1 MFKKRLSGTR
11 RRLAEANPTPSQAKD
26 YMVEI
31 DGREGV
37 NARDMGGSP
46 GPAKVYQGKGCVV
59 LNAPS
64 CLGHR
69 CLRILGVS

>member
-37 NARDMGGSP
+37 NARDMGDHLVQPKFIRARVASFSTPPLAWGT
-46 GPAKVYQGKGCVV
+46 GA
-59 LNAPS
+59 
-64 CLGHR
+64 
-69 CLRILGVS
+69 